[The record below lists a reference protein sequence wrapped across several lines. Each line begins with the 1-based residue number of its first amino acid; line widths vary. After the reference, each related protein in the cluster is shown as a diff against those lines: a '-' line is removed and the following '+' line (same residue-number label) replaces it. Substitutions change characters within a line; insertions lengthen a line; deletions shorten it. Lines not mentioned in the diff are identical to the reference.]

1 MSQGK
6 KSSSKM
12 AIATLLVGLVVGMVV
27 MYAAAPSLMPT
38 SPSSSG
44 GAGMTVTTTAAGSG
58 LSGTITI
65 GGLTAL
71 TGDLSAYGQRS
82 KNSETMAI
90 ADINSWLTSTGN
102 SVQFA
107 LTTEDTATDPATCLS
122 KLQTLAAQGIQVY
135 VGPMTSAEARNVLSY
150 ANTNHLVLISQSS
163 TAEDLGI
170 PNDYLFRFVPT
181 DFAQSAAVARTVW
194 QYGIKDAIVIARHDT
209 WGDGLSGA
217 FETKYK
223 ALGGTI
229 VDSVQYT
236 PVSSGTYDFSA
247 QLTTMSNDYNS
258 AVAKYGASSVAIV
271 AVSFD
276 ELSVIY
282 QQLSSY
288 PALTKAVWFGTDG
301 TAESSTVAS
310 TAGKTASAV
319 KSLSTIYAPTRGA
332 KYAAFTAA
340 YTAKYGGAPDA
351 YSYSAYDAT
360 WVAALTIL
368 AVGKNNGVAVQAALP
383 SVASNYYGVAGWP
396 NLNANGDRAIA
407 DYDVWEVQST
417 NATSYQWVNVGTW
430 SSSADAVSYT
440 MTP

>member
-1 MSQGK
+1 
-6 KSSSKM
+6 
-12 AIATLLVGLVVGMVV
+12 
-27 MYAAAPSLMPT
+27 MP
-38 SPSSSG
+38 
-44 GAGMTVTTTAAGSG
+44 
-58 LSGTITI
+58 I
-65 GGLTAL
+65 
-71 TGDLSAYGQRS
+71 Q
-82 KNSETMAI
+82 SE
-90 ADINSWLTSTGN
+90 
-102 SVQFA
+102 
-107 LTTEDTATDPATCLS
+107 E
-122 KLQTLAAQGIQVY
+122 
-135 VGPMTSAEARNVLSY
+135 R
-150 ANTNHLVLISQSS
+150 
-163 TAEDLGI
+163 
-170 PNDYLFRFVPT
+170 
-181 DFAQSAAVARTVW
+181 
-194 QYGIKDAIVIARHDT
+194 
-209 WGDGLSGA
+209 
-217 FETKYK
+217 
-223 ALGGTI
+223 
-229 VDSVQYT
+229 
-236 PVSSGTYDFSA
+236 
-247 QLTTMSNDYNS
+247 
-258 AVAKYGASSVAIV
+258 
-271 AVSFD
+271 
-276 ELSVIY
+276 
-282 QQLSSY
+282 
-288 PALTKAVWFGTDG
+288 TDG

>member
-1 MSQGK
+1 MSEGK

-12 AIATLLVGLVVGMVV
+12 AIATLIVGILVGMVV
-27 MYAAAPSLMPT
+27 MYAAAPSLGLTPT
-38 SPSSSG
+38 SSSS
-44 GAGMTVTTTAAGSG
+44 MTATTAASG

-65 GGLTAL
+65 GSLTAL

-90 ADINSWLTSTGN
+90 SDINSWLSTTGS

-107 LTTEDTATDPATCLS
+107 ITIEDTATDPATCLS

-135 VGPMTSAEARNVLSY
+135 VGPMTSAEVRNVLSY

-194 QYGIKDAIVIARHDT
+194 QYGIKDAIVLARHDT

-217 FETKYK
+217 FETKYQ

-229 VDSVQYT
+229 VDTVQYT
-236 PVSSGTYDFSA
+236 PISSGTYDFSA
-247 QLTTMSNDYNS
+247 QLTTMTSDYNA
-258 AVAKYGASSVAIV
+258 AVAKYGASSVGVV

-276 ELSVIY
+276 ELSVVY

-301 TAESSTVAS
+301 TAQSSTVAS
-310 TAGKTASAV
+310 TAGSTAAAV

-340 YTAKYGGAPDA
+340 YVAKYGGQPDA

-368 AVGKNNGVAVQAALP
+368 AVGKNDGVAVQAALP
-383 SVASNYYGVAGWP
+383 GVANNYYGVAGWP
-396 NLNANGDRAIA
+396 DLNANGDRAIA
-407 DYDVWEVQST
+407 DYDVWEVQSV

-430 SSSADAVSYT
+430 SASADAVSYT